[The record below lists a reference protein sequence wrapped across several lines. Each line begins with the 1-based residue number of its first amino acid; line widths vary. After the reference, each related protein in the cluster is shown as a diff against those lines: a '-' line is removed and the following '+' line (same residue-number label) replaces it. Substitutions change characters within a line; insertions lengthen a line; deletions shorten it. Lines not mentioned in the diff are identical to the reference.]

1 MPTVPVTP
9 SVQMT
14 TTAPGSVQAGQA
26 VQPMRDFSADQM
38 ANSGRALQQAGST
51 LSDIS
56 VNLQDRF
63 NDARTKELYTG
74 YSREV
79 DKIQNQFSGTQGADA
94 AHGAIYDQNV
104 AKLNELREEYAAAA
118 ENPLIA
124 RTFNERSDVLI
135 SSAAQSMAKHSLAE
149 TRRYEANESAAE
161 IQVNMNRAAQHWTE
175 MNDPE
180 SDFHVYAA
188 TSIQQASDLAIS
200 QGIPEGSYQY
210 KQTILEVTDGI
221 HANVIS
227 NMMAAEDYVQAK
239 EYLQQK
245 YNDGELRPQ
254 TFQRMQNAV
263 DAGADRQTGLEA
275 ANSVFINSASSA
287 LATPNTFDSALPEI
301 LLIEGGYV
309 ADDAG
314 AGPTNHGINGR
325 ANGLSDAEVR
335 NLTRAQAA
343 NIYKERY
350 WDRIG
355 ADNLPP
361 EIQMLAFDAAV
372 NQGAGTARAMLR
384 EAKRE
389 DGTYDVPAFIAARRE
404 RYQATLQNGR
414 YAAMS
419 EEERSQYVAS
429 WESRISRVSGGRSVQ
444 INAENNLPNLA
455 DMQSIIRERVTDPGA
470 QEIALTQL
478 NQSYREADA
487 AQRQQYQN
495 MVRMATDMAAQS
507 EGNWRTIP
515 AEVMSQLKPED
526 RQAIVQFDTRPTQYE
541 TELLLTQDP
550 TKTVPG
556 VIENYRHQLSQ
567 QDYLRLSASGIEYA
581 RKAGTPNQRVA
592 SIPTGL
598 VESSLA
604 RYSTVEAG
612 DRGVPSGSDISG
624 FGRLLRPQND
634 DDRLDRIKLEGDFRI
649 EAQRMLDDINQ
660 GSQNPRDLYPAESEQ
675 IMNRLLT
682 DYVMVDDMGG
692 DTVTRFF
699 ETGNMTADEME
710 NVYIQF
716 GNEKIP
722 LSNIDSDTTTEIS
735 RKYRERF
742 GRPITQ
748 AQLVQDWVALGRPRT
763 QTVRVNGVETTSL
776 VPTVIE
782 TPDAPAGS
790 VDPRPT
796 QGGRNGLNAK
806 RNWDRDFGETHNA
819 DGTLKT
825 QGQ

>member
-51 LSDIS
+51 LSDIA

-63 NDARTKELYTG
+63 NDARTKELYTS

-79 DKIQNQFSGTQGADA
+79 DKIQTQFSATQGVDA

-149 TRRYEANESAAE
+149 TKRYEASESAAE
-161 IQVNMNRAAQHWTE
+161 IQVNMNRAARHWTE
-175 MNDPE
+175 MNNPD
-180 SDFHVYAA
+180 SDYHVYMAA
-188 TSIQQASDLAIS
+188 SIQQASNLAIS

-210 KQTILEVTDGI
+210 KQSILEVTDGI

-263 DAGADRQTGLEA
+263 DAGADRQTGIEA

-314 AGPTNHGINGR
+314 RGPTNFGINGR
-325 ANGLSDAEVR
+325 ANGLSDDEVR

-350 WDRIG
+350 WDAIG
-355 ADNLPP
+355 ADNLPT

-372 NQGAGTARAMLR
+372 NQGTPTARAMLR
-384 EAKRE
+384 EAQRE
-389 DGTYDVPAFIAARRE
+389 DGTYDVAAFVAARRE
-404 RYQATLQNGR
+404 RYQATLQSGR

-419 EEERSQYVAS
+419 EDERSQYAAS
-429 WESRISRVSGGRSVQ
+429 WESRIRRVSNGRSVQ

-455 DMQSIIRERVTDPGA
+455 DMQAIIRERVTDPGA

-478 NQSYREADA
+478 NQNYREADA
-487 AQRQQYQN
+487 AQKQQYQN
-495 MVRMATDMAAQS
+495 MVRTATDIAAQS

-515 AEVMSQLKPED
+515 ADIMSQLKPED
-526 RQAIVQFDTRPTQYE
+526 RQAIIQFDTRPTQYE

-550 TKTVPG
+550 RLTVPG

-604 RYSTVEAG
+604 RYSTVRAGEAG
-612 DRGVPSGSDISG
+612 VPTGSDITG
-624 FGRLLRPQND
+624 LARLLSPKTE
-634 DDRLDRIKLEGDFRI
+634 DDRLDRIKLESDFRI
-649 EAQRMLDDINQ
+649 EAQRMLDQINQ

-682 DYVMVDDMGG
+682 DYVMVDDYGG

-699 ETGNMTADEME
+699 ETGNMTADEKE
-710 NVYIQF
+710 NVYIQY
-716 GNEKIP
+716 GNEQIP
-722 LSNIDSDTTTEIS
+722 LSNIDPDTTTEIS
-735 RKYRERF
+735 TAYQRRF

-748 AQLVQDWVALGRPRT
+748 AQLVQDWVALGRPRS
-763 QTVRVNGVETTSL
+763 QTVRVNGVDTTTI
-776 VPTVIE
+776 VPTVTE
-782 TPDAPAGS
+782 TPDAPAEA
-790 VDPRPT
+790 VQPRPT
-796 QGGRNGLNAK
+796 QGGHSGRAA
-806 RNWDRDFGETHNA
+806 RARWDREFGETHNV